1 MSGEFEKYRRGQARA
16 WLEHVRGLRRKAEAL
31 RDAAEEQR
39 AALAGLRG
47 IDYSS
52 PARREPSPDGI
63 PNAVAAVE
71 KSVDAYLAALAE
83 FTDEQREARMALSRL
98 PRAEHF
104 ELLSLRYCDG
114 LEWEGVCERMGYT
127 YDGLM
132 KMHRSALCA
141 AYGVMPARCRDPRHP
156 AL

>member
-1 MSGEFEKYRRGQARA
+1 MSSEFEKYRRGQARA
-16 WLEHVRGLRRKAEAL
+16 WLEHVRGLRRKAESL
-31 RDAAEEQR
+31 RGAVEEQR
-39 AALAGLRG
+39 RALAGLRA
-47 IDYSS
+47 IDYSL
-52 PARREPSPDGI
+52 PGGRAPSPDGI

-71 KSVDAYLAALAE
+71 ESVDAYLAALAE

-127 YDGLM
+127 RSGAMDL
-132 KMHRSALCA
+132 HRSALCA
-141 AYGVMPARCRDPRHP
+141 AYGVMPARWRDPMHP